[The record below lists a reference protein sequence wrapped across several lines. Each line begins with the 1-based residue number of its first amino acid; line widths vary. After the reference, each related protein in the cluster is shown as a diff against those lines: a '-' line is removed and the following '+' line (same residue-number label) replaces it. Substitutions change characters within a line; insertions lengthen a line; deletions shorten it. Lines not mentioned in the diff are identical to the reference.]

1 MSLEVVRPGP
11 LALIED
17 LGRPGFAA
25 IGVSPSGA
33 FDVGA
38 FARGSALVG
47 NGIAGAAAIEVVL
60 GGLTVRAGHAHVVA
74 LTGAECPATLNGT
87 PVPWGVAVGI
97 GQGDVLALGLP
108 ASGLRSY
115 LSVAGGIDVPPV
127 LGSRATDL
135 LSGLGP
141 ARLRAGDVLGVGDP
155 GHPGPWERTPPV
167 PPEPGNAVT
176 GLELQL
182 LPGPRTDWL
191 ADPGDLAGE
200 WTVSPDSNRVG
211 VRLAGRS
218 LARAAAPEGE
228 ELPPEPLVRGA
239 VQLPPSGQPV
249 AFGPDHPTTGGYPVV
264 AVLTEAGCDAL
275 AQCRPGDRV
284 RLSWAGPTR

>member
-11 LALIED
+11 LALVED

-25 IGVSPSGA
+25 VGVSPSGA

-38 FARGSALVG
+38 FALGASLVG
-47 NGIAGAAAIEVVL
+47 NDAAAAAIEVVL
-60 GGLTVRAGHAHVVA
+60 GGLVVRLRAAHVVA
-74 LTGAECPATLNGT
+74 LTGAECPVALNGA
-87 PVPWGVAVGI
+87 PVPWNAAFGA
-97 GQGDVLALGLP
+97 GQGDVLALGPP

-115 LSVAGGIDVPPV
+115 LSVAGGIDVPSL
-127 LGSRATDL
+127 LGSRSTDL

-141 ARLRAGDVLGVGDP
+141 ARLRAGDVLAVGAP
-155 GHPGPWERTPPV
+155 GAG
-167 PPEPGNAVT
+167 PPERASVDPRAPGRAAT
-176 GLELQL
+176 MLQL

-191 ADPGDLAGE
+191 ADPTDLAGD

-211 VRLAGRS
+211 VRLAGRA
-218 LARAAAPEGE
+218 LARAAAHEAE

-249 AFGPDHPTTGGYPVV
+249 AFGPDHPTTGGYPVIG
-264 AVLTEAGCDAL
+264 VLTEAGCDAL
-275 AQCRPGDRV
+275 AQCRPGDQV
-284 RLSWAGPTR
+284 RFSWAGLTC